1 MNRSSLEDF
10 QTGLF
15 GLAEVLSLTGMY
27 NPTFLSE
34 ASPVTSMAPQYSSEE
49 KNYILE
55 IIKNICPNKKATLEN

>member
-34 ASPVTSMAPQYSSEE
+34 ASPVTSMASQYSSEE
-49 KNYILE
+49 KNIY
-55 IIKNICPNKKATLEN
+55 